1 MRDPINSLVFEKATA
16 SFVQM
21 SVAAAAIL
29 EAHDATLQLLQPAPI
44 GRSEGEI
51 KMFRKWK
58 LACALALALG
68 SPAFAADAP
77 GVTAAEVKVGGI
89 FPFSGPAS
97 SIGLVG
103 RGILAYVQS
112 INDRGGINGR
122 KINYIAYDDAYS
134 PPKAVEHAR
143 KLVESDEVAFMF
155 SQLGTPGN
163 SATAKYLISKGVPA
177 IAIVSGSNKFT
188 NVTDFPLTTTSLV
201 SFDTEGKIYAK
212 FLTRILPNAK
222 YAILY
227 QNDDLGKD
235 YVNAFKALLKSDFD
249 KKVVAAGYEINDP
262 TVDSQ
267 VVNLKSSGAEAL
279 LVAGTPKFAAQ
290 AIRKASEIGWKPTI
304 LLNYPSSSVGATL
317 KPAGLDKSTG
327 VIVGTITMDPTDS
340 QWDNNEG
347 MKNFR
352 AFINKYMSGVDIADT
367 NYLFG
372 YTQGMLLEHLI
383 KQCGNDLSREN
394 IIKQAKNLRDV
405 VLPTVLPGI
414 KINTS
419 EKTNMD
425 FTQMRLQRWT
435 GTRWDQFSDVLDA
448 TSE

>member
-1 MRDPINSLVFEKATA
+1 MLRALWV
-16 SFVQM
+16 
-21 SVAAAAIL
+21 
-29 EAHDATLQLLQPAPI
+29 
-44 GRSEGEI
+44 
-51 KMFRKWK
+51 
-58 LACALALALG
+58 ACALLLASETPSL
-68 SPAFAADAP
+68 AADTP
-77 GVTAAEVKVGGI
+77 GVTPTEIKVGGI

-103 RGILAYVQS
+103 RGVVAYVQS

-122 KINYIAYDDAYS
+122 RINYIAYDDAYS

-143 KLVESDEVAFMF
+143 KLVEADEVAFIF

-163 SATAKYLISKGVPA
+163 TATAKYLKSKGVPT

-188 NVTDFPLTTTSLV
+188 DVANFPLTTTSLV
-201 SFDTEGKIYAK
+201 SFDTEGRIYAK
-212 FLTRILPNAK
+212 FLNRTLPDAK

-235 YVNAFKALLKSDFD
+235 YVNAFRELLKSDFD
-249 KKVVAAGYEINDP
+249 RKVVAAAYEISDP
-262 TVDSQ
+262 TIESQ
-267 VVNLKSSGAEAL
+267 IVNLKSSGAGAL

-290 AIRKASEIGWKPTI
+290 AIRKAHELGWKPMI

-317 KPAGLDKSTG
+317 KPAGLDVSTG
-327 VIVGTITMDPTDS
+327 VIVGTVTMDPADS
-340 QWDNNEG
+340 QWDQNEG

-352 AFINKYMSGVDIADT
+352 TFVDKYMPGVDIADT

-372 YTQGMLLEHLI
+372 YTQGMLLEQLI
-383 KQCGNDLSREN
+383 KQCGDDLSREN
-394 IIKQAKNLRDV
+394 IIKQARSFHDL

-419 EKTNMD
+419 NKINMNY
-425 FTQMRLQRWT
+425 TQMRLQRWT
-435 GTRWDQFSDVLDA
+435 GTHWDLFNEVLDA
-448 TSE
+448 SSE